1 MASHSGEWSL
11 NASTHSLDW
20 LVPIVSA
27 DERSGSLEFTVGGD
41 DAGAFFPVKV
51 AFIAQGSLMD
61 LGVAS
66 VSRVDNGGDVVFS
79 QDVTLAADE
88 YLVI

>member
-1 MASHSGEWSL
+1 M
-11 NASTHSLDW
+11 
-20 LVPIVSA
+20 PIVSA